1 MPTNDGGRLR
11 RKPLLVAGGMAL
23 AALVLIAAVAVFIV
37 LRELGRP
44 GEATA
49 KFLPASTQAYF
60 NINLR
65 PGNGQV
71 NRFRK
76 LRSSFDGTAGFLDRR
91 DGFLEE
97 IEDATGI
104 SFMDDVWPWLG
115 RDISFA
121 LLDAAAENGPEWV
134 MLLQTDDRDASEGFL
149 KDLAQYLG
157 DEKSMGLKTDTYE
170 GALLYSE
177 EMDKIS
183 FALTGDYVIIGSN
196 EKAVRSTIRY
206 LDDPPTLPLSK
217 DERFLRVRD
226 QLPSERF
233 MLIFTSAMDLYGEA
247 ERQAGPND
255 LEAPAGLRRNIPE
268 VVGVSGSFVDDG
280 IRLDFYSDTPG
291 GAVVVAEKND
301 LNTASAI
308 PEDALLM
315 LSFTG
320 IQEVW
325 PQVGRMVEIMGVYT
339 TQELDRF
346 LGRLTGITGVDVE
359 QDIIGELIG
368 ETTLALLPSD
378 FRMNE
383 FGQLGDAVEALLVAD
398 IGDSRDLERS
408 VDKLTALVE
417 LGAGAQARSVNVGG
431 YEAVVLD
438 LDGLGGVWRDYSP
451 GYLFTEDM
459 VVFGTTVDALSG
471 MVDTLAGTRGSLASA
486 PEFSRLV
493 DMMPEGAGLVLFAD
507 IAEIIETAVDA
518 FPPAMRSDYDRDVRP
533 LLEPL
538 NVLLA
543 AIAVNGETTHLT
555 LILTVRE

>member
-1 MPTNDGGRLR
+1 M
-11 RKPLLVAGGMAL
+11 VAGGVAL
-23 AALVLIAAVAVFIV
+23 AALVLIALVAVFIL

-49 KFLPASTQAYF
+49 KFLPANTQAYF

-65 PGNGQV
+65 PGNGQLK
-71 NRFRK
+71 RFRK
-76 LRSSFDGTAGFLDRR
+76 LRSSFDATAGFLDRR

-121 LLDAAAENGPEWV
+121 LLDAAAEDGPEWV
-134 MLLQTDDRDASEGFL
+134 MLLQTDDRDASDGFL
-149 KDLAQYLG
+149 KDLARYLE
-157 DEKSMGLKTDTYE
+157 DEKSMGFKTDTYD

-183 FALTGDYVIIGSN
+183 FALTGDYVIIGGN
-196 EKAVRSTIRY
+196 EKAAMSTVGY

-233 MLIFTSAMDLYGEA
+233 MLIFASAMDLYGEA
-247 ERQAGPND
+247 ERQASPND
-255 LEAPAGLRRNIPE
+255 LEALAGLSRNISE
-268 VVGVSGSFVDDG
+268 VVGVSGSFVEDG
-280 IRLDFYSDTPG
+280 IRLDFYSDTPS
-291 GAVVVAEKND
+291 GAVMVTDNND
-301 LNTASAI
+301 LNTARAI
-308 PEDALLM
+308 PEDVLFM

-320 IQEVW
+320 IEEIW
-325 PQVGRMVEIMGVYT
+325 PQVGRMVEVIGVYT
-339 TQELDRF
+339 AQELGQD
-346 LGRLTGITGVDVE
+346 LERLTGITGVDVE
-359 QDIIGELIG
+359 QDIISELIG

-378 FRMNE
+378 FRINE
-383 FGQLGDAVEALLVAD
+383 LGQLGDAVEVILVAE
-398 IGDSRDLERS
+398 IGDSRGLERS

-417 LGAGAQARSVNVGG
+417 LGAGVQARITDVGG
-431 YEAVVLD
+431 YEAVILD
-438 LDGLGGVWRDYSP
+438 VDGLGGAWRDYSP

-459 VVFGTTVDALSG
+459 VVLGTTVDALSE
-471 MVDTLAGTRGSLASA
+471 MADTLAGTRGSLASA

-493 DMMPEGAGLVLFAD
+493 DMMPEGARLVLFAD
-507 IAEIIETAVDA
+507 IAKIIETAVDA
-518 FPPAMRSDYDRDVRP
+518 FPPTVRSDYDRDVRP

-538 NVLLA
+538 NVLVA

-555 LILTVRE
+555 LILAVRE